1 MSMVTYDGERR
12 KSEMIQVVDLTHE
25 ISAIRCDELIIPI
38 YQGET
43 ASDTIQELD
52 RSLSGGIGQL
62 ITDQEITG
70 EFKQVV
76 TVHSFGKAAAKKLV
90 FVGLG
95 SRDAASFVRVRD
107 AFARAVKSLTAKGEA
122 KQVAVLLGEPGEVA
136 VDRFVQAV
144 TEAFYLASYT
154 YEGYRQ
160 KPKTTKALASVEI
173 LATSAQKDAAWA
185 GATKGIA
192 LSSGTVLARNLVNTP
207 GNYLTPSALKDAI
220 VEVAERYSMSYEV
233 FEKATLQGMGMGGVL
248 SVAQGSEQPPYV
260 VAVKYQGKET
270 WDDVIGLIGKGVTF
284 DTGGISIKPVAG
296 MEEMKS
302 DMGGAA
308 ATLGALE
315 AIGQL
320 KPKANVLLVIGCVEN
335 MPSGSAYK
343 PGDVIT
349 TKSGKT
355 VEIITT
361 DAEGRLVLAD
371 CITYA
376 KEQGVSCLID
386 CATLT
391 GGVVVALGTITSG
404 AMGNHQELMDEV
416 LAGASHAGE
425 RLWQLPTFEEYRE
438 LNKSR
443 VADLKNSGGRYG
455 HAIIAG
461 VFLESFVGDTPWV
474 HLDNAGTAY
483 IGTGTDLNPA
493 GATGAMSRTLA
504 EFVLNRGN

>member
-1 MSMVTYDGERR
+1 
-12 KSEMIQVVDLTHE
+12 MIQVVQFPEDLANVSYE
-25 ISAIRCDELIIPI
+25 EVIVPVFKNELESEYIQSIDAFL
-38 YQGET
+38 QGG
-43 ASDTIQELD
+43 LK
-52 RSLSGGIGQL
+52 QL
-62 ITDQEITG
+62 ILDKEITG
-70 EFKQVV
+70 EQSQV
-76 TVHSFGKAAAKKLV
+76 TVVHTLGKMGAKKVVVL
-90 FVGLG
+90 GLG
-95 SRDAASFVRVRD
+95 DKEASTFVSVRNS
-107 AFARAVKSLTAKGEA
+107 FARAVKAISANGED
-122 KQVAVLLGEPGEVA
+122 KTVAVVVVEPSTLSVE
-136 VDRFVQAV
+136 RFAQAI

-154 YEGYRQ
+154 FEGYRE
-160 KPKTTKALASVEI
+160 KPGKKQRLKSIELLAKKNDWEAVSSGVTTG
-173 LATSAQKDAAWA
+173 T
-185 GATKGIA
+185 A
-192 LSSGTVLARNLVNTP
+192 LSTGTVLARDLVNEP
-207 GNYLTPSALKDAI
+207 GNYLTPRALKDKI
-220 VEVAERYSMSYEV
+220 VEVAAKYNMSYEV
-233 FEKATLQGMGMGGVL
+233 LEQPKLQELGMGGVL
-248 SVAQGSEQPPYV
+248 SVAQGSVEPPYV

-308 ATLGALE
+308 AVLGALE

-335 MPSGSAYK
+335 MPSGTAYK

-349 TKSGKT
+349 TMSKKT

-391 GGVVVALGTITSG
+391 GGVVVALGTISSG
-404 AMGNHQELMDEV
+404 AMSNDQQLVLEV
-416 LAGASHAGE
+416 LAGAEQAGE

-443 VADLKNSGGRYG
+443 VADLKNSGGRNG

-461 VFLESFVGDTPWV
+461 VFLETFVGDTPWV

-483 IGTGTDLNPA
+483 VGSGTDLNPA
-493 GATGAMSRTLA
+493 GATGAMTRTIA
-504 EFVLNRGN
+504 QFVINRGK

>member
-1 MSMVTYDGERR
+1 
-12 KSEMIQVVDLTHE
+12 MIQVVDLTHD
-25 ISAIRCDELIIPI
+25 ITTIRCDELIIPI

-43 ASDTIQELD
+43 SSDTMKELD
-52 RSLSGGIGQL
+52 RCLAGGISQL

-70 EFKQVV
+70 DYKQVV
-76 TVHSFGKAAAKKLV
+76 IVHTLGKAAAKKLV

-95 SRDAASFVRVRD
+95 SKEAGSFVRVRD

-122 KQVAVLLGEPGEVA
+122 KHVAVLLSETGEVS
-136 VDRFVQAV
+136 VDRFAQAI

-154 YEGYRQ
+154 YEGYRE
-160 KPKTTKALASVEI
+160 KPKTSKVLASVQL
-173 LATSAQKDAAWA
+173 LATPAQKEAAGT

-192 LSSGTVLARNLVNTP
+192 LSSGTVLARDLVNTP
-207 GNYLTPSALKDAI
+207 GNYLTPTALKNAI
-220 VEVAERYSMSYEV
+220 VEVAERYGMSYEV
-233 FEKATLQGMGMGGVL
+233 FEKAQLQGMGMGGVL
-248 SVAQGSEQPPYV
+248 SVAQGSVEPPYV
-260 VAVKYQGKET
+260 VAVKYQGKDAWE
-270 WDDVIGLIGKGVTF
+270 DVIGLIGKGVTF

-349 TKSGKT
+349 TMSGKT

-376 KEQGVSCLID
+376 KEQGVSCLVD

-391 GGVVVALGTITSG
+391 GGVVVALGTISSG
-404 AMGNHQELMDEV
+404 AMSNNQEMADEV
-416 LAGASHAGE
+416 LAQAKQAGE

-443 VADLKNSGGRYG
+443 VADLKNSGGRQG

-461 VFLESFVGDTPWV
+461 VFLETFVGDTPWV

-483 IGTGTDLNPA
+483 IGSGTDLNPA
-493 GATGAMSRTLA
+493 GATGAMSRTIA
-504 EFVLNRGN
+504 EFVLHRGK

>member
-1 MSMVTYDGERR
+1 
-12 KSEMIQVVDLTHE
+12 MIQVKQFSQE
-25 ISAIRCDELIIPI
+25 ITEVVCDELLIPVFKE
-38 YQGET
+38 ET
-43 ASDTIQELD
+43 STQLLQELD
-52 RSLSGGIGQL
+52 QSLEGGIGQL
-62 ITDQEITG
+62 AEDKEITG
-70 EFKQVV
+70 DHKQV
-76 TVHSFGKAAAKKLV
+76 TVVHTLGKIAAKKLV

-95 SRDAASFVRVRD
+95 EKETTTFVRVRD
-107 AFARAVKSLTAKGEA
+107 AFARAVKVLTAKGEGKKIA
-122 KQVAVLLGEPGEVA
+122 IYLGDSGQLS
-136 VDRFVQAV
+136 VDRYVQAI
-144 TEAFYLASYT
+144 TEAFHLASYT
-154 YEGYRQ
+154 YEGYRE
-160 KPKTTKALASVEI
+160 KPKNTKPLGTVELLAAADDQEAALAGV
-173 LATSAQKDAAWA
+173 K
-185 GATKGIA
+185 KGSA
-192 LSSGTVLARNLVNTP
+192 LSSGTVLARDLVNMP
-207 GNYLTPSALKDAI
+207 GNYLTPGALKDAI
-220 VEVAERYSMSYEV
+220 VEVAKRYGMAYEV
-233 FEKATLQGMGMGGVL
+233 IEQARLKEMGMGGVL
-248 SVAQGSEQPPYV
+248 SVAQGSAEPPYV
-260 VAVKYQGKET
+260 VVVKYQGKET

-308 ATLGALE
+308 AVLGAME

-335 MPSGSAYK
+335 MPSGTAFK

-349 TKSGKT
+349 TMSGKT

-391 GGVVVALGTITSG
+391 GGVIVALGTISSG
-404 AMGNHQELMDEV
+404 AISNNAELVREV
-416 LAGASHAGE
+416 LDSAEQAGE
-425 RLWQLPTFEEYRE
+425 RLWQLPNFEEYRE

-443 VADLKNSGGRYG
+443 VADLKNSGGRNG

-483 IGTGTDLNPA
+483 IGSGMDLNPA
-493 GATGAMSRTLA
+493 GATGSMSRTIA
-504 EFVLNRGN
+504 QFVLNRGN